1 MELTW
6 YGLSCFRLRSRGLTV
21 VTDPYGPQFGLLLP
35 KLRANV
41 VTVSH
46 EAAGHNH
53 VNAIRSPEH
62 VFDGPGEY
70 EINGVFI
77 TGVGTFHKGK
87 VGERERNTS
96 FLYEFEDLSVCHL
109 GDLGVLPDREQIE
122 VLSEADVLLLPVG
135 GGDTLDAAKA
145 VEVVTE
151 LEPSIVIPMH
161 YSMSGLT
168 LKLDPVDK
176 FLKEMGLPRPDP
188 VTSLRVTR
196 SELEGEETRV
206 VLLDFGGSGN
216 E

>member
-6 YGLSCFRLRSRGLTV
+6 YGLSCFRLRSRALTV
-21 VTDPYGPQFGLLLP
+21 VTDPFGPQFGLTLP

-41 VTVSH
+41 ITVSH

-53 VNAIRSPEH
+53 VGGVRSPEH
-62 VFDGPGEY
+62 VFEGPGEY

-77 TGVGTFHKGK
+77 TGVGTFHKGA
-87 VGERERNTS
+87 VGERERNTA
-96 FLYEFEDLSVCHL
+96 FLYEFDDLSVCHL
-109 GDLGVLPDREQIE
+109 GDLGIIPDRDQIE

-135 GGDTLDAAKA
+135 GGNTLDAAKA

-161 YSMSGLT
+161 YAVPGLT
-168 LKLDPVDK
+168 LKLDAVDK

-188 VTSLRVTR
+188 VPLLRATR